1 MNYILK
7 LYLTWRFKNHNLNI
21 TNKIKKHIR
30 DVYDFPKKGIVF
42 KDITPVLKNPLLCSE
57 IVNELSKSISPEI
70 THIVGVESRGFLF
83 GLPLSIKNN
92 ISFILIRKKGKLP
105 YKTVGLDY
113 DLEYGSASI
122 EMNVGD
128 INSGDK
134 VIIHDD
140 LLATGGTALAAA
152 KLLSNQG
159 AEVMGF
165 SFLIEIEFLK
175 GREKLQKVSSNINS
189 ILKY

>member
-7 LYLTWRFKNHNLNI
+7 LYLTWGFKNHNLNI
-21 TNKIKKHIR
+21 INKIKKNIR

-57 IVNELSKSISPEI
+57 IVNELSKSINPQI

-83 GLPLSIKNN
+83 GLPLSIQNN

-105 YKTVGLDY
+105 YKTVSLDY

-122 EMNVGD
+122 EMNFGD

-152 KLLSNQG
+152 KLLTDQG

-165 SFLIEIEFLK
+165 SFLIELEFLK
-175 GREKLQKVSSNINS
+175 GREKLQKVSRNINS
-189 ILKY
+189 IVKY

>member
-1 MNYILK
+1 MNI
-7 LYLTWRFKNHNLNI
+7 I
-21 TNKIKKHIR
+21 NKIKKHIR
-30 DVYDFPKKGIVF
+30 DVYDFPKKGIIF

-57 IVNELSKSISPEI
+57 IVNELSKSISPQT

-83 GLPLSIKNN
+83 GLPLSIQNS
-92 ISFILIRKKGKLP
+92 ISFVLIRKKGKLP

-152 KLLSNQG
+152 KLLNDQG
-159 AEVMGF
+159 AEVLGF
-165 SFLIEIEFLK
+165 SFLIELEFLK

-189 ILKY
+189 IVKY

>member
-1 MNYILK
+1 MNI
-7 LYLTWRFKNHNLNI
+7 I
-21 TNKIKKHIR
+21 NKIKKNIR

-57 IVNELSKSISPEI
+57 IVNELSKSINPQI

-83 GLPLSIKNN
+83 GLPLSIQKN

-105 YKTVGLDY
+105 YKTVSLDY

-122 EMNVGD
+122 EMNFGD

-140 LLATGGTALAAA
+140 LLATGGTALVAA
-152 KLLSNQG
+152 KLLTDQG

-165 SFLIEIEFLK
+165 SFLIELEFLK
-175 GREKLQKVSSNINS
+175 GREKLQKVSRNINS
-189 ILKY
+189 IVKY

>member
-1 MNYILK
+1 MNI
-7 LYLTWRFKNHNLNI
+7 I
-21 TNKIKKHIR
+21 NKIKKNIR

-57 IVNELSKSISPEI
+57 IVNELSKSITPQI

-83 GLPLSIKNN
+83 GLPLSIYNN

-105 YKTVGLDY
+105 YKTVSLDY

-122 EMNVGD
+122 EMNFGD

-152 KLLSNQG
+152 KLLTDQG
-159 AEVMGF
+159 AEIMGF
-165 SFLIEIEFLK
+165 SFLIELEFLK

-189 ILKY
+189 IVKY

>member
-1 MNYILK
+1 MNI
-7 LYLTWRFKNHNLNI
+7 I
-21 TNKIKKHIR
+21 NKIKKNIR

-57 IVNELSKSISPEI
+57 IVNELSKSINPQI

-83 GLPLSIKNN
+83 GLPLSIQNN

-105 YKTVGLDY
+105 YKTVSLDY

-122 EMNVGD
+122 EMNFGD

-152 KLLSNQG
+152 KLLTDQG

-165 SFLIEIEFLK
+165 SFLIELEFLK
-175 GREKLQKVSSNINS
+175 GREKLQKVSRNINS
-189 ILKY
+189 IVKY

>member
-7 LYLTWRFKNHNLNI
+7 LYLTLRFKNHNLNI
-21 TNKIKKHIR
+21 INKIKKNIR

-57 IVNELSKSISPEI
+57 IVNELSKSITPQI

-83 GLPLSIKNN
+83 GLPLSIHNN

-122 EMNVGD
+122 EMNFGD

-152 KLLSNQG
+152 KLLTDQG

-165 SFLIEIEFLK
+165 SFLIELELLK
-175 GREKLQKVSSNINS
+175 GREKLQKVCSNINS
-189 ILKY
+189 IVKY

>member
-1 MNYILK
+1 MNI
-7 LYLTWRFKNHNLNI
+7 I
-21 TNKIKKHIR
+21 NKIKKHIR

-57 IVNELSKSISPEI
+57 IVNELSKSISPQT

-83 GLPLSIKNN
+83 GLPLSIQNS
-92 ISFILIRKKGKLP
+92 ISFVLIRKKGKLP

-152 KLLSNQG
+152 KLLNDQG
-159 AEVMGF
+159 AEVLGF
-165 SFLIEIEFLK
+165 SFLIELEFLK

-189 ILKY
+189 IVKY

>member
-7 LYLTWRFKNHNLNI
+7 LYLTSRFKNHNLNI
-21 TNKIKKHIR
+21 VNKIKTHIR
-30 DVYDFPKKGIVF
+30 DVNDFPKKGIIF
-42 KDITPVLKNPLLCSE
+42 KDITPVLKSPSLCKE
-57 IVNELSKSISPEI
+57 IVNELSKNLSPQI

-92 ISFILIRKKGKLP
+92 ISFVLIRKKGKLP
-105 YKTVGLDY
+105 YKTVGVNY

-122 EMNVGD
+122 EMNLGD
-128 INSGDK
+128 INHGDK

-152 KLLSNQG
+152 RLIVDQG
-159 AEVMGF
+159 GEVMGF
-165 SFLIEIEFLK
+165 SFLIELAFLK
-175 GREKLQKVSSNINS
+175 GREKLQKVSDNINS
-189 ILKY
+189 IVKY

>member
-1 MNYILK
+1 MNIAD
-7 LYLTWRFKNHNLNI
+7 
-21 TNKIKKHIR
+21 KIKKHIR
-30 DVYDFPKKGIVF
+30 DVNDFPKKGVVF

-57 IVNELSKSISPEI
+57 IVNELSNSLSSQT

-92 ISFILIRKKGKLP
+92 ISFVLMRKKGKLP
-105 YKTVGLDY
+105 YKTVGVDY
-113 DLEYGSASI
+113 ELEYGTASI

-128 INSGDK
+128 INYGDK

-152 KLLSNQG
+152 KLIAEQG
-159 AEVMGF
+159 GEVIGF
-165 SFLIEIEFLK
+165 SFLIELEFLR
-175 GREKLQKVSSNINS
+175 GREKLQKVSSDINS
-189 ILKY
+189 IIKY

>member
-7 LYLTWRFKNHNLNI
+7 LYLTLRFKNHNLNI
-21 TNKIKKHIR
+21 INKIKKNIR

-57 IVNELSKSISPEI
+57 IVNELSKSITPQT

-83 GLPLSIKNN
+83 GLPLSIQNN

-105 YKTVGLDY
+105 YKTVSLDY

-122 EMNVGD
+122 EMNFGD

-140 LLATGGTALAAA
+140 LLATGGTACAASE
-152 KLLSNQG
+152 LIQQLG
-159 AEVMGF
+159 ARVSAF
-165 SFLIEIEFLK
+165 AFIISLDFLNGKNRIEKYSKEIITLK
-175 GREKLQKVSSNINS
+175 S
-189 ILKY
+189 Y

>member
-21 TNKIKKHIR
+21 INKIKKNIR

-57 IVNELSKSISPEI
+57 IVNELSKSIGSQI
-70 THIVGVESRGFLF
+70 THVVGIESRGFLF
-83 GLPLSIKNN
+83 GLPLSIQNN
-92 ISFILIRKKGKLP
+92 ISFILVRKKGKLP
-105 YKTVGLDY
+105 YKTVKLDY

-128 INSGDK
+128 IKPGDK

-140 LLATGGTALAAA
+140 LLATGGTALAAS
-152 KLLSNQG
+152 KLLNDQG
-159 AEVMGF
+159 AQIMGF
-165 SFLIEIEFLK
+165 SFLIELEYLN
-175 GREKLQKVSSNINS
+175 GREKLQKLSNNINS
-189 ILKY
+189 IVKY

>member
-21 TNKIKKHIR
+21 INKIKKNIR

-57 IVNELSKSISPEI
+57 IVNELSKSINPQI

-83 GLPLSIKNN
+83 GLPLSIQNN

-122 EMNVGD
+122 EMNFGD

-152 KLLSNQG
+152 KLLTDQG

-165 SFLIEIEFLK
+165 SFLIELEFLK
-175 GREKLQKVSSNINS
+175 GREKLQKVSRNINS
-189 ILKY
+189 IVKY

>member
-21 TNKIKKHIR
+21 INKIKKNIR

-57 IVNELSKSISPEI
+57 IVNELSKSINPQI

-83 GLPLSIKNN
+83 GLPLSIQNN

-122 EMNVGD
+122 EMNFGD

-152 KLLSNQG
+152 KLLTDQG

-165 SFLIEIEFLK
+165 SFLIELEFLK

-189 ILKY
+189 IVKY

>member
-21 TNKIKKHIR
+21 INKIRKNIR

-57 IVNELSKSISPEI
+57 IVNELSKSINPQI

-83 GLPLSIKNN
+83 GLPLSIQNN

-122 EMNVGD
+122 EMNFGD

-140 LLATGGTALAAA
+140 LLATGGTASAAA
-152 KLLSNQG
+152 KLLTDQG

-165 SFLIEIEFLK
+165 SFLIELEFLK
-175 GREKLQKVSSNINS
+175 GREKLQKVCSNIYS
-189 ILKY
+189 IVKY